1 MTMQRRQRTHGLL
14 GTAAAA
20 VLLAM
25 TLGLAGCGS
34 DGDDGAQGPPGQPG
48 EPGPPGAPAPGTIT
62 SLSVEITDVAVS
74 SPPVVEFRVADQSDL
89 GFTDLQQGDVT
100 FTFAKLVPRPVGAGH
115 DWQSYINRTET
126 PAPGPWPGTAPTTQA
141 TGENNGT
148 LESLGG
154 GDYRYTFNNDVTN
167 ITTPIPVAWE
177 PTLTHRVAM
186 QLETRIT
193 NQFGAVN
200 AWKDFIP
207 AGGDPI
213 ATREIATTATCNT
226 CHDRL
231 AIHGGRRVEVE
242 YCVTCHN
249 PGSVDANSGESVD
262 MKVMIH
268 KIHRGENLPRI
279 AAGASYTIW
288 GFRNEPHDYSD
299 VRYPYEA
306 LVQGNNEPAMA
317 CARCHTADEP
327 RPNSGV
333 TPTSDG
339 NLWKTGGHSSIP
351 TCGSCHEDVPGI
363 GPAGAA
369 WINDTKFDHTT
380 IATNLDAGGLPQM
393 CSTCHNVAQVHRLDT
408 FEKADR
414 IAVQFDG
421 NPVLDQAANTLTAR
435 FRLVD
440 TANADAVL
448 VHGQT
453 YSHDGL
459 DGLVDYNLRS
469 YIGWN
474 TVELRTYSDSTD
486 LNSAG
491 QAIRF
496 NNLPVGSLDALVDD
510 YYQVVYELPP
520 DRIAEMVAAGGSGLL
535 GIMYQVS
542 VGADAGLRFPNG
554 VVPFAITDAE
564 PVMRRTVATIE
575 TCNTCHLSIS
585 FHGGNRT
592 DNLQGCAM
600 CHNSNLY
607 VNGIPAS
614 RGYPE
619 GVERNSSLMN
629 MVHAIHANSAHRA
642 GVDGKEIRYPGLI
655 QNCSQCH
662 VPGSNELPLMAK
674 ATGISVGL
682 QDGGDINVASTHL
695 KATPTYSACA
705 SCHDNNA
712 AKGHMLA
719 MGGADGL
726 GFDGSGTNLGWTFD
740 MPDATGESCA
750 VCHGP
755 GRDSD
760 VAEVHKW

>member
-1 MTMQRRQRTHGLL
+1 MQKRQRTYGPS
-14 GTAAAA
+14 GAAAIA
-20 VLLAM
+20 VLLAL
-25 TLGLAGCGS
+25 TLGLGGCS
-34 DGDDGAQGPPGQPG
+34 DGDDGAQGPQGEQGEPG
-48 EPGPPGAPAPGTIT
+48 EQGPPGAPAPAAPGTTT

-74 SPPVVEFRVADQSDL
+74 SPPVVEFRVANQSDL
-89 GFTDLQQGDVT
+89 GFPDLRQGDVT

-126 PAPGPWPGTAPTTQA
+126 PPPGPWPGTDPTTQA

-148 LESLGG
+148 LEHLGG
-154 GDYRYTFNNDVTN
+154 GEYRYTFNNDVTN

-177 PTLTHRVAM
+177 PTLTHRVGM
-186 QLETRIT
+186 QLESRIT
-193 NQFGAVN
+193 SQFGAVN

-279 AAGASYTIW
+279 GAGASYTIW
-288 GFRNEPHDYSD
+288 GFNNSEHDYSE
-299 VRYPYEA
+299 VGYPYEA

-317 CARCHTADEP
+317 CARCHTADDP

-333 TPTSDG
+333 TATSDG
-339 NLWKTGGHSSIP
+339 NLWKTSGHSSIP

-363 GPAGAA
+363 GPTGAA
-369 WINDTKFDHTT
+369 WIDNTKFNHTT
-380 IATNLDAGGLPQM
+380 IASGLEAGSFPQM
-393 CSTCHNVAQVHRLDT
+393 CSTCHDVEQVHRLDT

-421 NPVLDQAANTLTAR
+421 SPVLDQVNNTLTAR
-435 FRLVD
+435 VRLVD

-448 VHGQT
+448 VNGEN

-459 DGLVDYNLRS
+459 DGLVQYNLRS
-469 YIGWN
+469 YIAWN
-474 TVELRTYSDSTD
+474 TVEFRTYSASTTPT
-486 LNSAG
+486 NAG
-491 QAIRF
+491 QGIRF
-496 NNLPVGSLDALVDD
+496 NTLPVGSLDALVDGF
-510 YYQVVYELPP
+510 YEVVYEIPV
-520 DRIAEMVAAGGSGLL
+520 DRVTEMVSDGGSGVL
-535 GIMYQVS
+535 GIMYNVD
-542 VGADAGLRFPNG
+542 VGADTGLRFPSG

-592 DNLQGCAM
+592 DNLQACVI

-607 VNGIPAS
+607 EEPLN
-614 RGYPE
+614 Y
-619 GVERNSSLMN
+619 SLMN
-629 MVHAIHANSAHRA
+629 MVHGIHNNSDQWVSA
-642 GVDGKEIRYPGLI
+642 GLGTHYPGLI

-662 VPGSNELPLMAK
+662 VPGSTELPLMAK
-674 ATGISVGL
+674 ATGISVGV
-682 QDGGDINVASTHL
+682 QTGGDINDATTHL

-705 SCHDNNA
+705 SCHDDA
-712 AKGHMLA
+712 PAKNHMLA
-719 MGGADGL
+719 NGGADGIN
-726 GFDGSGTNLGWTFD
+726 GNTTWTFD
-740 MPDATGESCA
+740 MPDMTGESCA

-755 GRDSD
+755 GSSQD
-760 VAEVHKW
+760 VVEVHKW

>member
-1 MTMQRRQRTHGLL
+1 
-14 GTAAAA
+14 
-20 VLLAM
+20 
-25 TLGLAGCGS
+25 
-34 DGDDGAQGPPGQPG
+34 
-48 EPGPPGAPAPGTIT
+48 
-62 SLSVEITDVAVS
+62 VS

-288 GFRNEPHDYSD
+288 GFRDSEHDYSD
-299 VRYPYEA
+299 VGYPYEA
-306 LVQGNNEPAMA
+306 LVRGDNEPGQA

-333 TPTSDG
+333 TATNDG
-339 NLWKTGGHSSIP
+339 NLWKTGGHSSVP

-369 WINDTKFDHTT
+369 WIDDTKFNHT
-380 IATNLDAGGLPQM
+380 
-393 CSTCHNVAQVHRLDT
+393 S
-408 FEKADR
+408 
-414 IAVQFDG
+414 
-421 NPVLDQAANTLTAR
+421 
-435 FRLVD
+435 
-440 TANADAVL
+440 
-448 VHGQT
+448 
-453 YSHDGL
+453 
-459 DGLVDYNLRS
+459 
-469 YIGWN
+469 
-474 TVELRTYSDSTD
+474 
-486 LNSAG
+486 
-491 QAIRF
+491 
-496 NNLPVGSLDALVDD
+496 
-510 YYQVVYELPP
+510 
-520 DRIAEMVAAGGSGLL
+520 
-535 GIMYQVS
+535 
-542 VGADAGLRFPNG
+542 
-554 VVPFAITDAE
+554 
-564 PVMRRTVATIE
+564 VATSLE
-575 TCNTCHLSIS
+575 AGTPADVFHLS
-585 FHGGNRT
+585 
-592 DNLQGCAM
+592 
-600 CHNSNLY
+600 
-607 VNGIPAS
+607 
-614 RGYPE
+614 
-619 GVERNSSLMN
+619 
-629 MVHAIHANSAHRA
+629 
-642 GVDGKEIRYPGLI
+642 
-655 QNCSQCH
+655 
-662 VPGSNELPLMAK
+662 
-674 ATGISVGL
+674 
-682 QDGGDINVASTHL
+682 
-695 KATPTYSACA
+695 
-705 SCHDNNA
+705 
-712 AKGHMLA
+712 
-719 MGGADGL
+719 
-726 GFDGSGTNLGWTFD
+726 
-740 MPDATGESCA
+740 
-750 VCHGP
+750 
-755 GRDSD
+755 
-760 VAEVHKW
+760 